1 MNSDGKDGNW
11 KQGSVRGGRRRSVVA
26 RRRPGTRSVQ
36 RRAATAKRTYTRSR
50 EPSAKRDYLTRR
62 GAETLAR
69 HIENYWRSLG
79 YNVRTWLMPIKASDV
94 ATTPEEVMDWRRRS
108 SLWCVRSSLAN
119 GLPPGRANPFH
130 GGDSLANRRFQR
142 AGVKYI
148 DASVEGRLSEPG
160 AVVEAANSGDPSAPD
175 FGKVRDMAS
184 RKDRPMQLMR
194 QDPIARDHPGSPVHT
209 GSYRREAW
217 SSEK

>member
-1 MNSDGKDGNW
+1 
-11 KQGSVRGGRRRSVVA
+11 
-26 RRRPGTRSVQ
+26 
-36 RRAATAKRTYTRSR
+36 
-50 EPSAKRDYLTRR
+50 
-62 GAETLAR
+62 
-69 HIENYWRSLG
+69 
-79 YNVRTWLMPIKASDV
+79 MPIKASDV
-94 ATTPEEVMDWRRRS
+94 ATAPEEVMDWRRRS

-160 AVVEAANSGDPSAPD
+160 AVVEAVNSGDPSAPD

-217 SSEK
+217 NSEK